1 MTVTR
6 LNSRPSVLW
15 VLQERSSQAAS
26 YTCAPWLSN
35 ACAATGATGATALLQ
50 RERSVAV
57 VAQLRSVAV
66 VGKALL
72 VRVEFDVVLLHGV
85 ESLERQV
92 PLPVK
97 GNPT

>member
-1 MTVTR
+1 MTVTP

-35 ACAATGATGATALLQ
+35 ACAATGATGATLLQ

-97 GNPT
+97 GHPT

>member
-35 ACAATGATGATALLQ
+35 ACAATGATALLQ